1 MAGYRAPGDRFI
13 NATTTNNQ
21 MDDQRAKYLE
31 KNQESAPDRLDLGI
45 ARSTTPLFRMPTNIF
60 EASSDVFRTLDSF
73 VLRGNPDFS
82 TGADMSSMKSG
93 VLLGNT
99 MFDDVENQSDL
110 PNQKGP
116 NLIAPDINDA
126 TFSNDEQQGSRFE
139 NRGFGWRDPR
149 NEPATETARIGEY
162 FSKHYSVTGP
172 SDDPAVFG
180 EAKSPDSDPNI
191 DYDQP

>member
-60 EASSDVFRTLDSF
+60 EESTNVFRALDIGAGEAGE
-73 VLRGNPDFS
+73 LGNPDFIPI
-82 TGADMSSMKSG
+82 TAQSS
-93 VLLGNT
+93 LGSFFIYN
-99 MFDDVENQSDL
+99 DVHNQSDK
-110 PNQKGP
+110 PNRKGP

-139 NRGFGWRDPR
+139 NRGFGWRDQR